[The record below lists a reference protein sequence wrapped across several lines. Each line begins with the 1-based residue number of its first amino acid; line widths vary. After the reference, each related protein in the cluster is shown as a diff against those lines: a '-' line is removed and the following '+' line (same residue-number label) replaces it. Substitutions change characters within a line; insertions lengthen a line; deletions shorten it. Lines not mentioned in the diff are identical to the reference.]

1 MLKLENVFAFYG
13 EIEALKGICLEVA
26 QGELISIIGANG
38 AGKSTLLKC
47 IIGSIPKRKGEIY
60 FEGTNIT
67 NLNSTQVVK
76 LGMTLVPEGRQ
87 IFGPLSLKDNL
98 VLGAYLRYRNGEAKA
113 IDRDFEFVYSLFPV
127 LSTRRHQSAETM
139 SGGEQQMLA
148 LGRALMARPKL
159 LLLDELSLGLAPLMV
174 QEIYNAIVTLNKN
187 GMTFLLVE
195 QNAMIALNVSARSY
209 VIETGRIV
217 MEGMSKDLL
226 ENKKVKE
233 AYFGGK
239 ARVKV

>member
-1 MLKLENVFAFYG
+1 LLKVEKLSAFYG
-13 EIEALKGICLEVA
+13 EIEALKGIFLEVA
-26 QGELISIIGANG
+26 PGELISIIGANG

-47 IIGSIPKRKGEIY
+47 LMGSIAKRKGEIF

-76 LGMTLVPEGRQ
+76 LGITLVPEGRQ

-127 LSTRRHQSAETM
+127 LSARRHQSAETM

-148 LGRALMARPKL
+148 LGRAIMARPKL
-159 LLLDELSLGLAPLMV
+159 
-174 QEIYNAIVTLNKN
+174 
-187 GMTFLLVE
+187 LLVE

-217 MEGMSKDLL
+217 MGGMSKDLL
-226 ENKKVKE
+226 KNKQVKE
-233 AYFGGK
+233 AYFGEK
-239 ARVKV
+239 ARVKL